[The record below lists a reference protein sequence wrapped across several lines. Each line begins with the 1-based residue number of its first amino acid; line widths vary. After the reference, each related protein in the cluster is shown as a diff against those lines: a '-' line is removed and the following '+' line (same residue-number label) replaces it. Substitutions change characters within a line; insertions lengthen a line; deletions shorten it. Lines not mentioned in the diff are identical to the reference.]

1 MMDPWGLGLF
11 FAPEDT
17 TVTNTSGNY
26 AVVDKKSCRS
36 VRSYYDS
43 IIDHSECVREYNLC
57 RH

>member
-1 MMDPWGLGLF
+1 MMDPWELGLF

-26 AVVDKKSCRS
+26 PVVDKKSCHS

-43 IIDHSECVREYNLC
+43 IIDHSECVRES
-57 RH
+57 